1 MARAMSPSPTT
12 SPFHTPFPAMEPG
25 FRINIFVV
33 LLALLFAP
41 TAISLK
47 RSIAINND
55 EPPPALGDFQR
66 RKNSSRTARIRN
78 PETNKDESVIMDLGA
93 TSDTEPEM
101 NEPVIEIDYKS
112 GGDGAV
118 VMKSH
123 ELMLRHAP
131 GVFGFASKCELDTAA
146 DHCAEIGLAAGDP
159 FCTSGIIN
167 TCRNLLPQCESFE
180 TSPPCDKSRNECC
193 KCAFQMCPLSRLGC
207 QRIDRE
213 CYSEGGKTGS
223 PSSGRG
229 SEEAIEAETRRAIQ
243 RVFNML
249 DLDGNTYSDRSELA
263 MLLSAFSSAHTTT
276 WDHMTQAK
284 YLTICS
290 ELGATSKLG
299 PSLKEVYKAFARRR
313 GVLYNLMLRA
323 VDSVK
328 SGRQTQLEKH
338 QAKVQTIFALCD
350 ENGDGVLAA
359 QEIDKLTAG
368 KATPSVHPGD
378 RISVTRLKMLYLES
392 HFRDLEEDFDR
403 LRNAF
408 KASDSSAVV
417 SSTAQDCG
425 NAGARRPGFDL

>member
-1 MARAMSPSPTT
+1 
-12 SPFHTPFPAMEPG
+12 
-25 FRINIFVV
+25 
-33 LLALLFAP
+33 
-41 TAISLK
+41 
-47 RSIAINND
+47 
-55 EPPPALGDFQR
+55 
-66 RKNSSRTARIRN
+66 
-78 PETNKDESVIMDLGA
+78 
-93 TSDTEPEM
+93 
-101 NEPVIEIDYKS
+101 
-112 GGDGAV
+112 
-118 VMKSH
+118 
-123 ELMLRHAP
+123 
-131 GVFGFASKCELDTAA
+131 
-146 DHCAEIGLAAGDP
+146 
-159 FCTSGIIN
+159 
-167 TCRNLLPQCESFE
+167 
-180 TSPPCDKSRNECC
+180 
-193 KCAFQMCPLSRLGC
+193 
-207 QRIDRE
+207 
-213 CYSEGGKTGS
+213 
-223 PSSGRG
+223 
-229 SEEAIEAETRRAIQ
+229 
-243 RVFNML
+243 
-249 DLDGNTYSDRSELA
+249 
-263 MLLSAFSSAHTTT
+263 
-276 WDHMTQAK
+276 MTQAK

-417 SSTAQDCG
+417 SSTAQAADRDSVILLLIG
-425 NAGARRPGFDL
+425 IVAMLVLVVLGLTYKVFFPGRSKRD